1 MNVDAGTITTGGWN
15 FIGKRQNT
23 DGANGTLNM
32 SGGTLTN
39 TGRTYVGQTTTTGKL
54 VLSGGTYNNTATGDP
69 FIIGEGVGSLGT
81 VELNNAASALNVG
94 QELWVGQAAGGT
106 GIMNVSAGTVT
117 VNNWIAVGRE
127 GATGTLNV
135 SGGTVQKIGAGQ
147 ITIGTGTG
155 GHGNV
160 NVSGGVLSTDS
171 DMIVSE
177 NNDTAVGTVT
187 QSGGTVKVG
196 NNLEVQRQGTGSYA
210 LSGGTLSV
218 DGTIDGLDGTF
229 TFTGGRITRS
239 NAGAIVYNGNL
250 TVANKAAGFAL
261 GTDRTITVNGI
272 LDVSPGV
279 TFDLTGDQIPTAPGN
294 GAIHL
299 GNDTSIIGTF
309 DPLTT
314 SLPGLNANGA
324 TFISE
329 TQGETGL
336 FDPSQ
341 SVYWVQENAGSIDLQ
356 YSVAVPEPTTIGL
369 MGLSSLF
376 FMRRRRK

>member
-1 MNVDAGTITTGGWN
+1 
-15 FIGKRQNT
+15 
-23 DGANGTLNM
+23 
-32 SGGTLTN
+32 
-39 TGRTYVGQTTTTGKL
+39 
-54 VLSGGTYNNTATGDP
+54 
-69 FIIGEGVGSLGT
+69 
-81 VELNNAASALNVG
+81 
-94 QELWVGQAAGGT
+94 
-106 GIMNVSAGTVT
+106 MNVSAGTVT

-135 SGGTVQKIGAGQ
+135 SGGTVQKIGPGQ

-177 NNDTAVGTVT
+177 NNATAVGTVI

-210 LSGGTLSV
+210 LNGGTLSV
-218 DGTIDGLDGTF
+218 NGTIDGLDGTF

-261 GTDRTITVNGI
+261 GTDKTITVNGI
-272 LDVSPGV
+272 LDVTPGV
-279 TFDLTGDQIPTAPGN
+279 TFDVTGDAIPTAPGT
-294 GAIHL
+294 GGFHL
-299 GNDTSIIGTF
+299 GSDTSIIGTF
-309 DPLTT
+309 DPATT

-329 TQGETGL
+329 TQGEGGL
-336 FDPSQ
+336 FNPAQ
-341 SVYWVQENAGSIDLQ
+341 SVFWVQENAGSIDLK
-356 YSVAVPEPTTIGL
+356 YNVAVPEPTTIGL
-369 MGLSSLF
+369 LGLSSLL